1 MPDDPNVFDV
11 GSWDRE
17 IGAVRGA
24 RLGPAAG
31 STELGCSLIELDP
44 GGQAAPYHVHHAQEE
59 LLIVLE
65 GTLELRTPS
74 GTRPL
79 SRGAIVGF
87 PAGPG
92 GAHRVRNTSDAKARY
107 LMVSTMRYPELAE
120 HPDIG
125 TVLAMRAPGE
135 GWAFPA
141 DSAGDFADLVRRA
154 LDADST

>member
-1 MPDDPNVFDV
+1 MTDDPNVFDV

-24 RLGPAAG
+24 RVGAAAG
-31 STELGCSLIELDP
+31 SVELGCSVFELDP
-44 GGQAAPYHVHHAQEE
+44 GGQAAPYHVHHGQEE
-59 LLIVLE
+59 LLVVLE

-79 SRGAIVGF
+79 ARGAIVGF

-92 GAHRVRNTSDAKARY
+92 GAHRVRNTSDDVARY
-107 LMVSTMRYPELAE
+107 LIVSTMRYPEVAE

-125 TVLAMRAPGE
+125 TVLAMRGPGD

-154 LDADST
+154 LEADST